1 MVMTVLYNLCLV
13 VMQSVAS
20 SAPVPADGFEW
31 VAAPW
36 GRQLVAHAL
45 KDFRHGWTTRQLQLR
60 GSRDVERAGWAQIA
74 EAADVQPAAV
84 LRMHQ
89 VHGVAVHRASAADIG
104 TPPHEAD
111 VIRTD
116 DHEIAL
122 AVQVADCVPLLLGD
136 PPSGRIAAAHAGWRG
151 TASNAAGVAAAE
163 FDTGDD
169 GRASLVA
176 VLGPSIG
183 PCCYRVGP
191 EVRTSF
197 EGLGWAPSLLDRW
210 FSLRA
215 GAFSLDLWQANVDQL
230 LAAGIAARNIHV
242 CRLCTACHPE
252 WLCSYRREGPGT
264 GRMAGY
270 IRSAKC

>member
-1 MVMTVLYNLCLV
+1 
-13 VMQSVAS
+13 MQSVAS

-31 VAAPW
+31 DAAPW

-45 KDFRHGWTTRQLQLR
+45 KDFKHGWTTRQLQLR

-136 PPSGRIAAAHAGWRG
+136 PPSGRIAAAWHGVERRRCGGSRIRHGGRWE
-151 TASNAAGVAAAE
+151 GVARCGAWPQHR
-163 FDTGDD
+163 TLLLPR
-169 GRASLVA
+169 RARGANLVRRFGLGAIAPRSLVQ
-176 VLGPSIG
+176 P
-183 PCCYRVGP
+183 PCRRLLSRSLAG
-191 EVRTSF
+191 ERRS
-197 EGLGWAPSLLDRW
+197 APCGGHC
-210 FSLRA
+210 RA
-215 GAFSLDLWQANVDQL
+215 EHS
-230 LAAGIAARNIHV
+230 
-242 CRLCTACHPE
+242 RLPLMHGVSP
-252 WLCSYRREGPGT
+252 
-264 GRMAGY
+264 RMALLISPRGAGDRADGGIY
-270 IRSAKC
+270 PQCQVLNAKC